1 MRRALIVRLALM
13 LGLAAMLALRM
24 GCLHGAGYRS
34 YTRGAAGASSGE
46 DGGEE
51 RRAAGAAPAA
61 TGAPLTALNGRL
73 TDADGRART
82 LAEFQGQPFV
92 TSLIYTRCVSVC
104 PRVVAE
110 LQRFERAVGDRTPPR
125 FVLISLD
132 PEHDTPE
139 ALRAFAALHAL
150 DSTRWTLLTP
160 EPALL
165 PPLASALGVAWR
177 AGPDGGIAHSAVIA
191 MVDRSGHV
199 QDRRVGLE
207 SAPARLVDAW
217 RAVQ

>member
-1 MRRALIVRLALM
+1 MRRALFLRLALM
-13 LGLAAMLALRM
+13 LGLGAMLAVRL
-24 GCLHGAGYRS
+24 GCTHGLGYRS
-34 YTRGAAGASSGE
+34 FARGPAGASSGE

-51 RRAAGAAPAA
+51 QRAAGDAPAV
-61 TGAPLTALNGRL
+61 TGAPLTALTGRL
-73 TDADGRART
+73 TDASGRVRT

-92 TSLIYTRCVSVC
+92 ATLVYTRCVSVC

-110 LQRFERAVGDRTPPR
+110 LQRFERLAGDRTPPR
-125 FVLISLD
+125 FVLFSLD
-132 PEHDTPE
+132 PAHDTPE
-139 ALRAFAALHAL
+139 ALRAFATLHAL

-191 MVDRSGHV
+191 TVDRAGRV

-207 SAPARLVDAW
+207 SAPGRLVAAW

>member
-1 MRRALIVRLALM
+1 MRRAWFLRLALM
-13 LGLAAMLALRM
+13 LGLGAMLAVRM
-24 GCLHGAGYRS
+24 GCMHGAGYRS
-34 YTRGAAGASSGE
+34 SARGAAGASSGE

-51 RRAAGAAPAA
+51 QRAAGDAPAA
-61 TGAPLTALNGRL
+61 TGAPLTALTGTL
-73 TDADGRART
+73 IDASGRART
-82 LAEFQGQPFV
+82 LSEFQGQPFV
-92 TSLIYTRCVSVC
+92 TSLVYTRCVTVC

-110 LQRFERAVGDRTPPR
+110 LQRFERDAGGQPPPR
-125 FVLISLD
+125 FVLLSLD
-132 PEHDTPE
+132 PAHDTPE
-139 ALRAFAALHAL
+139 ALRAFAALHSL

-191 MVDRSGHV
+191 MVDRAGRV
-199 QDRRVGLE
+199 RDRRVGL
-207 SAPARLVDAW
+207 SSSPGRLVAAW

>member
-1 MRRALIVRLALM
+1 MRRALVVRLALM
-13 LGLAAMLALRM
+13 LGLAAMLAVRM
-24 GCLHGAGYRS
+24 GCTHGLGLRS
-34 YTRGAAGASSGE
+34 FARGAAGASSGE

-51 RRAAGAAPAA
+51 QRAAGAAPAV
-61 TGAPLTALNGRL
+61 TGAQLTALSGRL
-73 TDADGRART
+73 TDASGRART
-82 LAEFQGQPFV
+82 LAEFQGRPFV
-92 TSLIYTRCVSVC
+92 TSLVYTRCVTVC

-110 LQRFERAVGDRTPPR
+110 LQRFEREAGGGTPPR

-132 PEHDTPE
+132 PAHDTPE
-139 ALRAFAALHAL
+139 ALRAFATLHAL
-150 DSTRWTLLTP
+150 DSTHWTLLTP

-191 MVDRSGHV
+191 MVDRAGHV
-199 QDRRVGLE
+199 QDRRVGLS
-207 SAPARLVDAW
+207 SAPGKLVAAW

>member
-1 MRRALIVRLALM
+1 MRRALFVRLALM
-13 LGLAAMLALRM
+13 LGLAAMLVARM
-24 GCLHGAGYRS
+24 SCLHGAGYRS
-34 YTRGAAGASSGE
+34 FARGAVGASSGE
-46 DGGEE
+46 DGGDEQ
-51 RRAAGAAPAA
+51 RAAGTAPAA
-61 TGAPLTALNGRL
+61 TGAPLTALSGRL
-73 TDADGRART
+73 TDAAGRART

-92 TSLIYTRCVSVC
+92 TSLVYTRCVSVC

-110 LQRFERAVGDRTPPR
+110 LQRFERDVAGTVPAR

-132 PEHDTPE
+132 PAHDTPE

-177 AGPDGGIAHSAVIA
+177 AGPDGGVAHSAVIA
-191 MVDRSGHV
+191 MVDRAGRV
-199 QDRRVGLE
+199 QDRRVGLS
-207 SAPARLVDAW
+207 SAPEKLVDAW

>member
-1 MRRALIVRLALM
+1 
-13 LGLAAMLALRM
+13 
-24 GCLHGAGYRS
+24 
-34 YTRGAAGASSGE
+34 
-46 DGGEE
+46 
-51 RRAAGAAPAA
+51 
-61 TGAPLTALNGRL
+61 
-73 TDADGRART
+73 
-82 LAEFQGQPFV
+82 
-92 TSLIYTRCVSVC
+92 
-104 PRVVAE
+104 
-110 LQRFERAVGDRTPPR
+110 
-125 FVLISLD
+125 VLISLD
-132 PEHDTPE
+132 PAHDTPE